1 MADSRTQLKVK
12 FSAGEAPVESS
23 FHSLIDSL
31 AHLTEDV
38 NSGVLATG
46 ASVSAV
52 SQALDDLKVFAE
64 SHKADY
70 DDYKGNHPT
79 LEQVEALDDQVVQTF
94 STDLASVANLIATHK
109 NTSDTEDALLLQM
122 INEKGVSLG
131 VLNQQVQSISASV
144 QTKATQSSL
153 EATEDNLENLIAAKA
168 NLTHQHP
175 EYLTRPELDIYA
187 KLSELAG
194 KANLSH
200 THTAGEISGL
210 ENIFTTPL
218 QVLDLISQNRVQL
231 DSTTLLDDFYEKVE
245 VDEKFRVFRL
255 RTDQI
260 SLFTP
265 AVISISSAVIG
276 DQTDDL
282 RASLQAVR
290 AEALQEVASAR
301 AEAISADTL
310 IRASISSLDGRMLAQ
325 ISSARAYTDTK
336 KTEANQYTDQKLTE
350 VLGADVPAALDTL
363 SELADAIND
372 DENFS
377 TTVTQMF
384 GTLQNSLA
392 SLGINTANNLATAK
406 AELEASIATKAA
418 SSSLHPVALSGDYV
432 DLDGE
437 PSVHAVGLS
446 GSYNDLSD
454 KPQVADGQFSQKNF
468 TQALHDLLVQF
479 DPATIGTLQTDVV
492 ALQAQV
498 SNQLQQSVTQIQGD
512 LLLLQNQVN
521 LKIDE
526 EIASLK
532 EQLDALTAL
541 AAGTAEVEGI
551 SGIEE
556 TTVTITANTSIDG
569 ITLSGDFQSTTKSQ
583 VSLPTPELYLN
594 DVFVGVTAPNQ
605 VVAYNTQTQAWDWIL
620 VDGATFKII
629 ASDPNTDT
637 GHFPTSWPVVNPN
650 NDFSNPPT
658 EILTEVVQT
667 STSAVVNLLE
677 AKRFFAAGYAESGLG
692 YSSEE

>member
-12 FSAGEAPVESS
+12 FAAGKTPVESS

-70 DDYKGNHPT
+70 DAYKGNHPT

-144 QTKATQSSL
+144 QTKATQSLL
-153 EATEDNLENLIAAKA
+153 EATEENLENLIASKA

-175 EYLTRPELDIYA
+175 EYLTRPELNMYA

-245 VDEKFRVFRL
+245 VDEKFRVLRL

-276 DQTDDL
+276 DQVDDL

-290 AEALQEVASAR
+290 GEALQEVASAR

-310 IRASISSLDGRMLAQ
+310 IKASISSLDGRMLAQ
-325 ISSARAYTDTK
+325 IASARAYTDTK
-336 KTEANQYTDQKLTE
+336 KTEANQYTDQKFTE

-372 DENFS
+372 DENFAAN
-377 TTVTQMF
+377 VTQMF
-384 GTLQNSLA
+384 GTLQGSIA
-392 SLGINTANNLATAK
+392 SLGVGTANNLAIAK

-418 SSSLHPVALSGDYV
+418 TSSLHPVALSGDYV

-437 PSVHAVGLS
+437 PSVHPVGLS
-446 GSYNDLSD
+446 GSYVDLEN
-454 KPQVADGQFSQKNF
+454 KPQVGDGQFSQKNF

-479 DPATIGTLQTDVV
+479 DPSTIGTLQTDVV
-492 ALQAQV
+492 ALQSQV

-526 EIASLK
+526 EIAALK

-551 SGIEE
+551 SGIED
-556 TTVTITANTSIDG
+556 TTVSVTANTSIDG
-569 ITLSGDFQSTTKSQ
+569 IVLTGEFQSTTKSQ
-583 VSLPTPELYLN
+583 VSLPNPELYLN
-594 DVFVGVTAPNQ
+594 DVFAGTTNPNQ
-605 VVAYNTQTQAWDWIL
+605 VVAYNTQAQAWNWIL
-620 VDGATFKII
+620 VDNGSFKLI
-629 ASDPNTDT
+629 ASDPATDT
-637 GHFPTSWPVVNPN
+637 GHFPTSWSDIDPN
-650 NDFSNPPT
+650 DDFANAPT
-658 EILTEVVQT
+658 EILTEIVQT
-667 STSAVVNLLE
+667 SSSAVVNFLE
-677 AKRFFAAGYAESGLG
+677 AKRFFAAGYTETGLN
-692 YSSEE
+692 YSSED